1 MPFLAG
7 SLVQRGLDAYAQADH
22 DNTTYQVPRWGILMI
37 GFTAMVFLFIS
48 AMVCSVLSV
57 P

>member
-22 DNTTYQVPRWGILMI
+22 ENTTYQVPRWGILMI